1 MIGGGVR
8 TPRVQE
14 ELMKFMGLKE
24 VSHHLNGDE
33 AMSFGAVYIAANYS
47 KSYRMNLV

>member
-8 TPRVQE
+8 TPRVQDN
-14 ELMKFMGLKE
+14 LKKYMGLKE
-24 VSHHLNGDE
+24 VSHQLNGDE
-33 AMSFGAVYIAANYS
+33 AMSLGAVYIAANYS